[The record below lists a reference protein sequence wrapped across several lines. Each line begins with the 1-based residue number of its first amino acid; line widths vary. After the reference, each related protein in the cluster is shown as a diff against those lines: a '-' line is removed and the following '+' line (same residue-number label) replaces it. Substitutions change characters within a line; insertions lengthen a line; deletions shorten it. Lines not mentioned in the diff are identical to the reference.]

1 MTLKI
6 GIVGATG
13 QTGSSIVNGLLLHPF
28 NITPSNITPSNII
41 SLTRPTSVSNA
52 ANTKLSSRGVSIRA
66 FSITDPHATLV
77 SSLADIDILI
87 CCISGTDETLQ
98 QIPLADA
105 AKEAGVKRFIPS
117 AWLPVIPPGGIHILR
132 DLKEQVYAH
141 MKSIALPYT
150 IVDVGWWYQI
160 SYPKLP
166 SGKVDYCLTMPA
178 DEIFGT
184 GAPPSGLTDLR
195 DVGRYVARIIF
206 DERTINKY
214 VFCYNE
220 LRSQL
225 DSYAIMERLSGET
238 IPRHHVSREELE
250 ADVAEALPVLQQ
262 RGGVDH
268 WSPEGLV
275 VTYKVVARQYALS
288 WGIRGDNSPERA
300 RELGYVTSKEL
311 WPEMEVVGYE
321 DFLRDVVEGR
331 GEMVY
336 EDRREGLMK
345 VAEMMKQR
353 KAAKGLK

>member
-1 MTLKI
+1 MAPTI

-13 QTGSSIVNGLLLHPF
+13 QTGSSIVNGLLSH
-28 NITPSNITPSNII
+28 PSNITPSNII

-66 FSITDPHATLV
+66 FSATSPHAKLV

-87 CCISGTDETLQ
+87 CCISGTEETLQ

-117 AWLPVIPPGGIHILR
+117 AWLPIIPPGGIHVLR
-132 DLKEQVYAH
+132 DLKEQVYSH
-141 MKSIALPYT
+141 VVSISLPYT

-184 GAPPSGLTDLR
+184 GEPLSALTDLR
-195 DVGRYVARIIF
+195 DIGRYVARVIF

-220 LRSQL
+220 THSQL
-225 DSYAIMERLSGET
+225 DSYAIMERFSGET
-238 IPRHHVSREELE
+238 IPRTFVSREELE
-250 ADVAEALPVLQQ
+250 ADVAEALPVLQ
-262 RGGVDH
+262 RGVDNP
-268 WSPEGLV
+268 WASESLV
-275 VTYKVVARQYALS
+275 TTYKVVARQYALS
-288 WGIRGDNSPERA
+288 WGVRGDNSPEKA
-300 RELGYVTSKEL
+300 KELGYVTSKEL
-311 WPEMEVVGYE
+311 WPEMQFVRYE
-321 DFLRDVVEGR
+321 DFLRDAVEGR
-331 GEMVY
+331 GEAVY
-336 EDRREGLMK
+336 EDRREGLMQ
-345 VAEMMKQR
+345 VVEMMRQK
-353 KAAKGLK
+353 KAVKEQE